1 MVKMF
6 NSSLIGFFAFLVTS
20 CNEYQKI
27 LNNEDLNLKYK
38 ALRVITRME
47 IRRANRIFEQLV
59 PSYRGKPQAE
69 RLMYFF
75 ADTYYQTKNYYLA
88 AYQLKILLNPFPNH
102 KKLLK
107 RIFTLL
113 NTLYDVSRL

>member
-1 MVKMF
+1 MVKTF
-6 NSSLIGFFAFLVTS
+6 NSTLIGFFFAFLVTS

-38 ALRVITRME
+38 AAE
-47 IRRANRIFEQLV
+47 NYYENGEYRRANRIFEQLV

-75 ADTYYQTKNYYLA
+75 ADTYYQTK
-88 AYQLKILLNPFPNH
+88 I
-102 KKLLK
+102 
-107 RIFTLL
+107 II
-113 NTLYDVSRL
+113 